1 MAGITI
7 SKAAAIK
14 LPIIPT
20 AELFAT
26 SAEKSAASNK
36 FEIWN
41 TFLILNSQFIIRIK
55 YVSMGYLLRWVK

>member
-1 MAGITI
+1 MTI

-26 SAEKSAASNK
+26 SGEAFADSSK
-36 FEIWN
+36 FEIWS
-41 TFLILNSQFIIRIK
+41 TFNNLFSVYITN
-55 YVSMGYLLRWVK
+55 

>member
-1 MAGITI
+1 MTI

-26 SAEKSAASNK
+26 SAEKSAASIK
-36 FEIWN
+36 FEICD
-41 TFLILNSQFIIRIK
+41 TFKILNSQFIIRIK
-55 YVSMGYLLRWVK
+55 YVSIGYILR

>member
-1 MAGITI
+1 MII
-7 SKAAAIK
+7 NAAAIK

-36 FEIWN
+36 LEIWN
-41 TFLILNSQFIIRIK
+41 TF
-55 YVSMGYLLRWVK
+55 